1 MTLNLI
7 RNPYSKP
14 ILAILLIALTYTA
27 SARKPIPLFACGSR
41 LDRIGFAA
49 KDYIPCPNEHRPM
62 IMLRKKKGRR
72 LALWMKPSPPQLN

>member
-49 KDYIPCPNEHRPM
+49 KDYIP
-62 IMLRKKKGRR
+62 
-72 LALWMKPSPPQLN
+72 